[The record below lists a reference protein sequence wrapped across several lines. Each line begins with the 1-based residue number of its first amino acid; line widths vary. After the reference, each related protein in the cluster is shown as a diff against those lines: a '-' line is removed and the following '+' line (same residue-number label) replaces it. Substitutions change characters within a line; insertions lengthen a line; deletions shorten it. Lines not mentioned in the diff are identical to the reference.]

1 MIASTEV
8 LITPTDQQPLDG
20 EQQVQCALTG
30 RTISAADA
38 YWAPPLV
45 TAGELASTVVRVLF
59 SAPGMLGHVLFS
71 EQPNVPYDPNV
82 RDMLAS
88 RRSAEQLKLLI
99 GLLVLATLIIIP
111 IVLIAMR

>member
-1 MIASTEV
+1 
-8 LITPTDQQPLDG
+8 
-20 EQQVQCALTG
+20 
-30 RTISAADA
+30 
-38 YWAPPLV
+38 
-45 TAGELASTVVRVLF
+45 
-59 SAPGMLGHVLFS
+59 MLGHVLFS